1 MLDRENFLKWQAT
14 REEADREWR
23 TKEAEKDR
31 QWRAEQEK
39 IRSRKEEEGQRLRL
53 RWEIIIFG
61 VIVTLILVAAQIA
74 SAFIGRGDLFGS
86 APVRQVSDTRG
97 LQPPVNP

>member
-1 MLDRENFLKWQAT
+1 
-14 REEADREWR
+14 
-23 TKEAEKDR
+23 
-31 QWRAEQEK
+31 
-39 IRSRKEEEGQRLRL
+39 L

-86 APVRQVSDTRG
+86 APMRQVSDTQG
-97 LQPPVNP
+97 LQPPEGP